1 MPATATRFVVTVL
14 TALLLAL
21 QFPAT
26 GPSFASAHDAPVS
39 GAEPP
44 QRPAPAAAA
53 AEAERDHITCGTP
66 DSDGDAN
73 GLLRTR
79 DRHRSAAGSTP
90 DTPSRSLLRG
100 STAGT
105 QPQVELSPFGDAHRV
120 SRSSTAH
127 TAAALQ
133 VFRC

>member
-21 QFPAT
+21 QFPAVGT
-26 GPSFASAHDAPVS
+26 SPAFAHDARVS
-39 GAEPP
+39 GAEPS
-44 QRPAPAAAA
+44 QRPTFDAA
-53 AEAERDHITCGTP
+53 AEERDHITCDTP
-66 DSDGDAN
+66 DGDTN
-73 GLLRTR
+73 GLLPAR
-79 DRHRSAAGSTP
+79 DRHRSTAGSTL

-100 STAGT
+100 ATSAARPHVG
-105 QPQVELSPFGDAHRV
+105 LSPFGDAHRV

-127 TAAALQ
+127 SAAALQ